1 MTQLRIGV
9 VGAGIGAGY
18 VAGFQK
24 LPGAEVTALCAR
36 TLERIRPLA
45 DHYRVPK
52 VYTDYAAMLAEE
64 PLDVVVIATPNYL
77 HHAMTLQ
84 ALEAG
89 RHVLCDKPLALNTAQ
104 AQEMYQRAEQLGRRH
119 FVPFIFRFLPAAA
132 YVKEI
137 IASGFLGRLL
147 HVNSR
152 YYVLGWGD
160 LYGPMRWQYNK
171 QQAGS
176 GTLGNIGSHLLHLIH
191 WWLGGIR
198 RVSASMA
205 TAILERATADGRGL
219 ARVDVDDICVF
230 VGELDDG
237 APLVFNTSSV
247 AHVARTRMEVEL
259 FGTEGSL
266 TFQHGW
272 GMDYELTGAIMA
284 MRRGDNS
291 PKRVELPVRLVDE
304 FVALPD
310 YYTPMRGC
318 FARMAAELDGAI
330 REDRPA
336 HPNFLDGLR
345 VQQVMEAVMRSAEA
359 RQWVEVQDV

>member
-1 MTQLRIGV
+1 MDKLRIGV
-9 VGAGIGAGY
+9 AGAGIGAGY
-18 VAGFQK
+18 IAGFQK
-24 LPGAEVTALCAR
+24 QPNVEVTALCAR
-36 TLERIRPLA
+36 TPARVKPLA
-45 DHYRVPK
+45 DRYRIPR
-52 VYTDYAAMLAEE
+52 VYTDYATMLAEE
-64 PLDVVVIATPNYL
+64 LLDLVVIATPNNL

-89 RHVLCDKPLALNTAQ
+89 KHVLCDKPLALDVAQ
-104 AQEMYQRAEQLGRRH
+104 AQEMVQRAEQLGRRH

-147 HVNSR
+147 HVNAR

-160 LYGPMRWQYNK
+160 LYGPMRWQYDK

-176 GTLGNIGSHLLHLIH
+176 GTLGNIGSHMLHLIH

-205 TAILERATADGRGL
+205 TAIPERATLDESGL
-219 ARVDVDDICVF
+219 ARVDVDDVCLF
-230 VGELDDG
+230 VGELEDG

-247 AHVARTRMEVEL
+247 AHVARTRMEVDL

-272 GMDYELTGAIMA
+272 GMEYELTGAIMA
-284 MRRGDNS
+284 MRQGDNS
-291 PKRVELPVRLVDE
+291 PKRVELPARLVDE

-318 FARMAAELDGAI
+318 FARMAAEFSGAI
-330 REDRPA
+330 REGRPA

-345 VQQVMEAVMRSAEA
+345 VQQVMEAVMRSAEG
-359 RQWVEVQDV
+359 RQWVDVQYT